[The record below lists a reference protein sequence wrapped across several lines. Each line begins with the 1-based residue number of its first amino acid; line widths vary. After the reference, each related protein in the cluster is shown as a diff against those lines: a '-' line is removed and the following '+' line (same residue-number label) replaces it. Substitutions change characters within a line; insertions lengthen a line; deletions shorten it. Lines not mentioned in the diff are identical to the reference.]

1 VRFHTAL
8 ACALLITTPAVVAAD
23 TKAHRHGAARLQ
35 VSLDGQTLQITF
47 DGPAD
52 NILGFERAPKT
63 EAQKNTVAKAEQ
75 QLKEPAGLFVIPAE
89 ARCEPQPARVELKLP
104 PPNSRDEHSEAEAE
118 WRWRCEKPDA
128 LTHIDVTLF
137 KLFPRL
143 KTLRA
148 EVATAR
154 GQRTVTLQ
162 AKAPRLKI
170 GA

>member
-1 VRFHTAL
+1 
-8 ACALLITTPAVVAAD
+8 
-23 TKAHRHGAARLQ
+23 

-52 NILGFERAPKT
+52 NIVGFERAPKT

-75 QLKEPAGLFVIPAE
+75 QLKNPARLFVIPAE

-104 PPNSRDEHSEAEAE
+104 PPGSREEHSEAEAE
-118 WRWRCEKPDA
+118 WRWRCDKPDA
-128 LTHIDVTLF
+128 LTQIEVTLF

-148 EVATAR
+148 EVVTAR
-154 GQRTVTLQ
+154 GQRTATL
-162 AKAPRLKI
+162 KASAARLKI
-170 GA
+170 GP